1 MKYGHL
7 LHKVQNNLKD
17 GTIWEVIKNING
29 TVQAIGFALLV
40 LFFLVG
46 IVKTCS
52 SFAEVKKPEAVV
64 KLFIR
69 FVLAKTVITYGL
81 ELMLGIFK
89 ITQGIVQ
96 TIMSTAGFGNAIQ
109 TALPNEMITAI
120 ENCRIFREHSA
131 MGSNN
136 NSEEC

>member
-7 LHKVQNNLKD
+7 LHKVQSNLKD

-29 TVQAIGFALLV
+29 TVQAIGLALLV

-52 SFAEVKKPEAVV
+52 SFAEVKKPESVV

-120 ENCRIFREHSA
+120 ENCRIF
-131 MGSNN
+131 
-136 NSEEC
+136 

>member
-1 MKYGHL
+1 MKYGYS

-29 TVQAIGFALLV
+29 TVQAIGLALLV

-46 IVKTCS
+46 IIKTCS
-52 SFAEVKKPEAVV
+52 SFAEVKKPEQVL

-89 ITQGIVQ
+89 ITQGIVK

-120 ENCRIFREHSA
+120 ENCRILREYST
-131 MGSNN
+131 MGGNN
-136 NSEEC
+136 NTAEC